1 MRVLW
6 LNPVLVIVL
15 ASTLLL
21 CGRSAKAQEL
31 PVGAEGVLLERDIEF
46 DRVTAEKG
54 LDGFLSFI
62 AEEAAFSPPT
72 PTSPAARKRRAPF
85 GGPCSPRR
93 ACPCAGSRRGA
104 TWLAQAIWATPTAPM
119 SCALSMT
126 TANRSRTMGNT

>member
-62 AEEAAFSPPT
+62 AEEAAFSPQRPHRQRQGSGAR
-72 PTSPAARKRRAPF
+72 PLGAPAHLAGRVLALEAAEGRLGSLRRS
-85 GGPCSPRR
+85 GLHLRH
-93 ACPCAGSRRGA
+93 
-104 TWLAQAIWATPTAPM
+104 L
-119 SCALSMT
+119 
-126 TANRSRTMGNT
+126 